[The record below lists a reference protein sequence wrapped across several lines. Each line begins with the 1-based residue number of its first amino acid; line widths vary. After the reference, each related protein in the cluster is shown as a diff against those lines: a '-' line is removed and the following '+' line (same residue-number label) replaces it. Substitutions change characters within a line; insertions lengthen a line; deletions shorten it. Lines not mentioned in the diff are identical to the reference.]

1 MRLVSRPGESWH
13 DEGMTNE
20 QGIHAD
26 RPEGLGEVR
35 VQLERAQ
42 HEIVRLKA
50 MLATVERRLSER
62 ERVDFAISEEN
73 ALYKAIFGAQS
84 DLGEGF
90 FIVDGRKIVQVNE
103 AFTRISGYRQD
114 ELQALGSFFELIPDG
129 ERESLQRRM
138 ASRLSGADVHDHY
151 ETVIVHQQGHRVNLE
166 VAVKVIH
173 LGSQPRILAIA
184 RDITG
189 RKRMEAALHEQ
200 NSRLQELDALKSNF
214 ISTVSHELRTP
225 LATIMGY
232 TEFLEEQIGG
242 HLSPDQRSFVSQI
255 LLGARRLELLVDD
268 LLDFARLESGSLRM
282 NCQESDLVQNV
293 REVAESFVPLARAKS
308 IALHVRLPE
317 QPLPLRV
324 DGVRIAQVITNLLS
338 NALKFTPPGGEISLS
353 LACTAEAACLE
364 VQDSGIGISREHHP
378 YIFERF
384 YQVDPSTTRIHGGA
398 GLGLPISK
406 ALIEAHGGRIGV
418 RSQEGQ
424 GSTFWF
430 TLPLQG
436 ASPDPAARV

>member
-1 MRLVSRPGESWH
+1 
-13 DEGMTNE
+13 MTNE
-20 QGIHAD
+20 QGIQAD

-35 VQLERAQ
+35 AQLERAQ
-42 HEIVRLKA
+42 HEVSRLKA

-73 ALYKAIFGAQS
+73 ALYKAIFEAQS

-103 AFTRISGYRQD
+103 AFTRISGYRPE

-138 ASRLSGADVHDHY
+138 AERLSGADVHDHY
-151 ETVIVHQQGHRVNLE
+151 ETVINHKLGHRVNLE

-173 LGSQPRILAIA
+173 LGSQPQILAIA

-200 NSRLQELDALKSNF
+200 NNRLQELDALKSNF

-308 IALHVRLPE
+308 ITLHASLPE

-324 DGVRIAQVITNLLS
+324 DGVRIAQVLTNLLS
-338 NALKFTPPGGEISLS
+338 NALKFTPPGGQITLS
-353 LACTAEAACLE
+353 LECTEEAACIE
-364 VQDSGIGISREHHP
+364 VQDSGIGISHEHHP

-384 YQVDPSTTRIHGGA
+384 YQVDPSTTRLHGGA

-418 RSQEGQ
+418 RSQEDQ

-436 ASPDPAARV
+436 ASPETASEARSG